1 MFVSGLCVVRCAA
14 KWKGSRR
21 CRNKGRVVEQPTH
34 PHTRHITTNEHAPLT
49 PCLTC
54 HADYHLRSIPL
65 GQTGTIRTQVR
76 RHNTGIQ
83 VLGRRKKKKM
93 KATKRPIHAVT
104 TWLRRQPP
112 KIKVFL
118 AVLSGLVAL
127 LFLRMAVHDHDNL
140 FVAAELVHALGIS
153 VLIYK
158 LTKEKTCAG
167 TIPPFLSPFHSTLLA
182 STLK

>member
-83 VLGRRKKKKM
+83 VLGRRKKKKNEGNEEADPRRDYM
-93 KATKRPIHAVT
+93 ASAATAQDKGLSGGSFRPRSLAFSQNGRSRPRQP
-104 TWLRRQPP
+104 LRRCRARSCIRNFRPH
-112 KIKVFL
+112 L
-118 AVLSGLVAL
+118 
-127 LFLRMAVHDHDNL
+127 
-140 FVAAELVHALGIS
+140 
-153 VLIYK
+153 
-158 LTKEKTCAG
+158 
-167 TIPPFLSPFHSTLLA
+167 
-182 STLK
+182 